1 MMTMTMTAMM
11 KMERTKMTPIDM
23 YNESVELASELQKVL
38 KGFPSHKCVGA
49 LIINL
54 TRTGYFNPS
63 TKEHEPIP
71 LNVLND
77 LIHDFCYIRD
87 KMIEEKNE

>member
-1 MMTMTMTAMM
+1 
-11 KMERTKMTPIDM
+11 MTPIDM
-23 YNESVELASELQKVL
+23 YNESVELASKVQDLL

-54 TRTGYFNPS
+54 TRTGFFNAK

-71 LNVLND
+71 LEILQD
-77 LIHDFCYIRD
+77 LIHDFCFIRD
-87 KMIEEKNE
+87 KMIEEKTSE